1 MENVSI
7 YPREGRRQFQR
18 RPFEKNI
25 NYFLFIP
32 ESDKQNRL
40 DLKGKTFEISDAGV
54 GIETGYPLTPGYT
67 VVLNGGIDKAGI
79 VRWCTSANGSYRAG
93 VQFRSDVDYA
103 AYLNEDIQKGTSF
116 IAEETERYHRLL
128 DMATERFNNELAAIE
143 KKCYDPS
150 ANPEELLKATQ
161 KSLDGVLEA
170 CAEFERGV
178 KDKDIIR
185 NARIRF
191 REKTNPILSKS
202 YCLNRARTW
211 PQGSQGDHKTLEVI
225 YKNTPLSEG
234 IGHYIDLCALNFQ
247 LGEGVRNRIKMLER
261 MLGDEIQ
268 KKQLPFV
275 MNIGCGS
282 CRELMGIAPEI
293 TDSEARIICVDN
305 DNDAL
310 AYAQDRLAYVGILP
324 QVVLRKYNVL
334 RMFDDETNMV
344 EFGKQDIIYSV
355 GLFDYLPDDFLVKL
369 LRALYNLLN
378 PGGKLIA
385 AFKDASRY
393 RSQDYHWLV
402 DWDGFLQRD
411 GDDFR
416 SILAKATIPSSAIEE
431 MREDSGVIVFYTITK

>member
-7 YPREGRRQFQR
+7 YPREGRRHFQR
-18 RPFEKNI
+18 RPYEKNI
-25 NYFLFIP
+25 NYFLVIP
-32 ESDKQNRL
+32 EPDKRNRL

-54 GIETGYPLTPGYT
+54 GIETGHPLTPGYT
-67 VVLNGGIDKAGI
+67 VVLNGGIDKAGV
-79 VRWCTSANGSYRAG
+79 VRWCTSVNGSYRAG
-93 VQFRSDVDYA
+93 IQFKTDVDYT
-103 AYLNEDIQKGTSF
+103 AYFEEVQEGTSF
-116 IAEETERYHRLL
+116 IAEDTTHYQRLL
-128 DMATERFNNELAAIE
+128 DMATERFNSELAVIE
-143 KKCYDPS
+143 KECHDPNG
-150 ANPEELLKATQ
+150 NPEELLKATQ
-161 KSLDGVLEA
+161 KSLDKVLEA

-191 REKTNPILSKS
+191 REKTNHILSKS

-247 LGEGVRNRIKMLER
+247 LGEGVRNRIKMLEG

-268 KKQLPFV
+268 QRQLPFV

-310 AYAQDRLAYVGILP
+310 AYAQDRLDYVGILP
-324 QVVLRKYNVL
+324 QVVLRKYNAL
-334 RMFDDETNMV
+334 RMFDDETNMA

-402 DWDGFLQRD
+402 DWDGFLQRN

-416 SILAKATIPSSAIEE
+416 RILSEATIPSMAIEE
-431 MREDSGVIVFYTITK
+431 KREDSGVIVFYTITK

>member
-1 MENVSI
+1 MENVSN

-25 NYFLFIP
+25 NYFLVIP
-32 ESDKQNRL
+32 ESNKQNRL

-54 GIETGYPLTPGYT
+54 GIETGYPLTPGHT

-79 VRWCTSANGSYRAG
+79 VRWCTSVNGSYRAG
-93 VQFRSDVDYA
+93 VQFRSDVGYA
-103 AYLNEDIQKGTSF
+103 DYLNEEIKEGTCF
-116 IAEETERYHRLL
+116 VAEETEHCQRLL

-143 KKCYDPS
+143 TKCYDPNG
-150 ANPEELLKATQ
+150 NPNELLKATRE
-161 KSLDGVLEA
+161 SLDGVLEA

-211 PQGSQGDHKTLEVI
+211 PQGSQGDHKTLEMI

-234 IGHYIDLCALNFQ
+234 IGYYLDLSALNFQ
-247 LGEGVRNRIKMLER
+247 LGEGVRNRIRILEE
-261 MLGDEIQ
+261 MLGAEI
-268 KKQLPFV
+268 KMRQLPFV

-282 CRELMGIAPEI
+282 CRELMGISPEI
-293 TDSEARIICVDN
+293 MDSEARIICIDN

-310 AYAQDRLAYVGILP
+310 AYAQDRLDYAGILP
-324 QVVLRKYNVL
+324 QTVLRKYNAL
-334 RMFDDETNMV
+334 RMFDEEMNMI

-355 GLFDYLPDDFLVKL
+355 GLFDYLPDEFLTKL
-369 LRALYNLLN
+369 LRALHTLLN

-385 AFKDASRY
+385 AFKDASKY

-402 DWDGFLQRD
+402 DWDGFLQRK

-416 SILAKATIPSSAIEE
+416 RILSEATIPSSSIEE
-431 MREDSGVIVFYTITK
+431 MREESGVIVFYTITK